1 MFIKLCGFT
10 KTEDIEFVKDL
21 PISAVGFI
29 FYKNSRRYVTPDQ
42 AAEMTLILKGS
53 GIKTTGVFV
62 DDDSKSI
69 MNIVEHAGLD
79 MVQVYNSNTANELA
93 SLLPV
98 INCIRVGGPKQHTLP
113 EPHTGG
119 MVLFDT
125 YSAEAHGGTG
135 KSFNH
140 DLIRAYHFRDRM
152 IIAGGINESNVKN
165 IITEI
170 HPGGLDISSGIEISQ
185 GIKSAEKILRIM
197 NAIEEAKNDI
207 TA

>member
-10 KTEDIEFVKDL
+10 RTEDIEFVKDL

-29 FYKNSRRYVTPDQ
+29 FYINSRRYVTPDQ
-42 AAEMTLILKGS
+42 AAEMTLLLKGS
-53 GIKTTGVFV
+53 RIKTTGVFV
-62 DDDSKSI
+62 DDDPESI
-69 MNIVEHAGLD
+69 MCIVEHAGLH

-93 SLLPV
+93 PLLPV
-98 INCIRVGGPKQHTLP
+98 INCIRVGGPEQHTLP
-113 EPHTGG
+113 EPHPGG

-125 YSAEAHGGTG
+125 YSADAHGGTG

-140 DLIRAYHFRDRM
+140 DLIKAYPFKDRM

-170 HPGGLDISSGIEISQ
+170 QPGGLDISSGIEISQ

-197 NAIEEAKNDI
+197 NAIEEAKNDF